1 MKRPSPAAA
10 TKLYRGVRQR
20 HWGKWVAEIRL
31 PKNRTRLWLGTFETA
46 EEAALAYDRAA
57 YMLRGDFARLNFP
70 QMVTKL
76 QAICQSL
83 EEKKKTG
90 EAENR
95 APVKVEETEISSSSS
110 SSSNSNSPE
119 SEISFFDFTET
130 ESRWGIGETFG
141 LEKFPSAEIDWAA
154 I

>member
-70 QMVTKL
+70 QM
-76 QAICQSL
+76 
-83 EEKKKTG
+83 
-90 EAENR
+90 R